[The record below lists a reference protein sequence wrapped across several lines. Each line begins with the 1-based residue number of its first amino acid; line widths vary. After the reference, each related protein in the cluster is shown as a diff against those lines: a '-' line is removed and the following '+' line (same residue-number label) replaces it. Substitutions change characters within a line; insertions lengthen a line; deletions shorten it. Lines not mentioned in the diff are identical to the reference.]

1 MALAGPPPLL
11 DRSPL
16 TAVLGDLREERAA
29 SVPFP
34 PGDTRFSLSRT
45 RRFANDPLPLM
56 LDSYE
61 RFGPVFTLRLFHGNV
76 VFMLGPAA
84 NHYITVSHAANF
96 TWRESHFRD
105 LIGLMGDGL
114 LTIDG
119 DFHRRSRLI
128 MLPGFHRER
137 IAASV
142 EVMVGE
148 TNAALDQLAAGDRI
162 DLYTWTRRLALRIAM
177 RALFGL
183 DPDGERARA
192 VDAAGLFEQALSFF
206 SSEYAFRMLRGP
218 HTPWARLQQAAR
230 SLDQLIYAEISSRR
244 ASGARGEDILSLLLD
259 AHDEDGTTLTDLQIR
274 DEVMTLMFAGHDTT
288 TSTVAFMFHELAH
301 HPEIVARLPGRARLP
316 ARRRAAHA
324 FAADVGRALR
334 AGDGLRR
341 DAPHVPA
348 RLDRAAALGRAVRVR
363 RPSVPGR
370 AFVNYSS
377 WASHHLPDVFAEPDR
392 FRPERFTP
400 EAKAALGKGAYVP
413 FGGGSRTCIGMRFG
427 QLEIRTIATLLL
439 SRFTLSQPEDFHLE
453 IRQMPTIS
461 PKNGLP
467 MIVQA
472 RSAQARPKITACS
485 PPPSPDGPATALAP
499 TPSTYTR
506 GLSIRVSFSPS
517 SGKPSGCTTS
527 LPSCARATAST
538 DALTPNR
545 PPLALTCTRPS
556 CAALQPHFEPF
567 AQRLPHVR
575 TRGSCLSQQRIAVL
589 LKARVVQLQWTL
601 LHVFG
606 RHAHALHPA
615 RFAE

>member
-1 MALAGPPPLL
+1 VALVGPPPLL
-11 DRSPL
+11 DLNPFA
-16 TAVLGDLREERAA
+16 AVLGDLREERSAT
-29 SVPFP
+29 VPFP
-34 PGDTRFSLSRT
+34 PGDTRFSLART
-45 RRFANDPLPLM
+45 HRFANDPLPLL

-61 RFGPVFTLRLFHGNV
+61 RYGPVFTLRLFHGNV

-148 TNAALDQLAAGDRI
+148 TNAALDQLAAGERI

-183 DPDGERARA
+183 DPDGETARA

-206 SSEYAFRMLRGP
+206 SSEYALRMLRGP
-218 HTPWARLQQAAR
+218 YTPWARLQQAAR
-230 SLDQLIYAEISSRR
+230 ALDRLIYAEISSRR
-244 ASGARGEDILSLLLD
+244 ASGERGEDILSLLLD
-259 AHDEDGTTLTDLQIR
+259 AQDEDGNTLTDLQIR

-288 TSTVAFMFHELAH
+288 TSTVAFMFYELAH
-301 HPEIVARLPGRARLP
+301 HPEIVARLQAEQDSELRDGQPTPTQLMSGELAELELVFDETLRMYPP
-316 ARRRAAHA
+316 AWIGPRRSVEA
-324 FAADVGRALR
+324 FEF
-334 AGDGLRR
+334 AG
-341 DAPHVPA
+341 H
-348 RLDRAAALGRAVRVR
+348 
-363 RPSVPGR
+363 SVPGR

-377 WASHHLPDVFAEPDR
+377 WASHHLPDVYPDPEE
-392 FRPERFTP
+392 FRPERFAP
-400 EAKAALGKGAYVP
+400 DAKAALPKGAYVP

-439 SRFTLSQPEDFHLE
+439 SRFTLTVPDDFKLE

-467 MIVQA
+467 VIVHP
-472 RSAQARPKITACS
+472 RSAQGRPERQPVAGT
-485 PPPSPDGPATALAP
+485 LA
-499 TPSTYTR
+499 
-506 GLSIRVSFSPS
+506 
-517 SGKPSGCTTS
+517 
-527 LPSCARATAST
+527 
-538 DALTPNR
+538 
-545 PPLALTCTRPS
+545 
-556 CAALQPHFEPF
+556 
-567 AQRLPHVR
+567 
-575 TRGSCLSQQRIAVL
+575 
-589 LKARVVQLQWTL
+589 
-601 LHVFG
+601 
-606 RHAHALHPA
+606 
-615 RFAE
+615 